1 MEHLVAPQSLHQG
14 GQAMTT
20 HWQLTPSGIRRMADT
35 PFTDHI
41 EMAGHQLAAIVTYG
55 VTAEGTLSLGRELCY
70 PGLRT
75 LPRDTFGTLHAF
87 HPENQRHAFSC
98 DGEPLIE
105 YPAEFSFDGVLTMVS
120 FDRLKRLRFT
130 RHCFPCVEQAAYIES
145 VTVENC
151 TDSPLTITVSGMDST
166 RYARGAAGVYAIQAV
181 CSAQDLILLPREQA
195 VSDLVFSARLH
206 LLPAPAVDGVHGLA
220 ERRKLVAELTD
231 GSLTFDC
238 PDKELCQFFRF
249 AKLRAAESI
258 FDTLAGPLHSP
269 GGGPYYA
276 AVWANDQAE
285 YAGPFFPF
293 MNYERANIAS
303 LNAYGLFARFMSP
316 AYTPIPSSI
325 IDGGQDFWEGHGDR
339 GDAAMYLYG
348 CSRYLLALGDR
359 DTAQKM
365 FWTLRWSANF
375 TLSKKTP
382 EGVIASDSDELE
394 ERLPS
399 GDANLCTSSLV
410 YGGLIS
416 AAALADE
423 LGESA
428 TASLW
433 RSEAAALRNAIESYF
448 GATISG
454 YETYRYYDGN
464 TQLRSWICIPL
475 TMGIYDRQKG
485 CADALLS
492 DKLFCDDG
500 VLSIEGDVT
509 IWDRSTL
516 YAFRGIF
523 NAGESDR
530 VYPYLRRYVIQRLLG
545 PHVPYAVEAY
555 PEGNQRHLSAESA
568 LFARV
573 ITEGLC
579 GITPVGLHTLSL
591 KPSVPKELRWVKLS
605 QIYAGGKCFNLEIIR
620 RADGHDIAV
629 EWDDVHISHYIP
641 LGDSFEV
648 VLT

>member
-1 MEHLVAPQSLHQG
+1 MN
-14 GQAMTT
+14 T
-20 HWQLTPSGIRRMADT
+20 HWQLTATGIRRPADV

-55 VTAEGTLSLGRELCY
+55 VAQDGTLTLHRELCY
-70 PGLRT
+70 PSLRT

-87 HPENQRHAFSC
+87 HPEEDRHVFTL
-98 DGEPLIE
+98 DGTPVTE
-105 YPAEFSFDGVLTMVS
+105 YPAEFSFDGVLTLVS
-120 FDRLKRLRFT
+120 YDQGKTLRFT
-130 RHCFPCVEQAAYIES
+130 RHCFPSVTQAAYMES

-151 TDSPLTITVSGMDST
+151 TDHPLTVVAVPVD
-166 RYARGAAGVYAIQAV
+166 RVEYARGAAGVYTIQAF
-181 CSAQDLILLPREQA
+181 CPGREMHLA
-195 VSDLVFSARLH
+195 PGGRDTCTLVFSARLH
-206 LLPAPAVDGVHGLA
+206 LLPAFDLDGASELA
-220 ERRKLVAELTD
+220 QRRALVEQLTD
-231 GSLTFDC
+231 GSLLMDC
-238 PDKELCQFFRF
+238 PDRELCQFFRL

-293 MNYERANIAS
+293 MNYPRANEAS
-303 LNAYGLFARFMSP
+303 LNAYMLFARFMSP
-316 AYTPIPSSI
+316 AGTPIPSSI

-348 CSRYLLALGDR
+348 CSRYLLALGNR
-359 DTAQKM
+359 DLAEQM
-365 FWTLRWSANF
+365 FWTLRWSADF
-375 TLSKKTP
+375 TLAKKTP

-416 AAALADE
+416 AAALAEE
-423 LGESA
+423 LGHAA
-428 TASLW
+428 TAEFW
-433 RSEAAALRNAIESYF
+433 RKEAAELRDAMEAYF
-448 GATISG
+448 GANVSG
-454 YETYRYYDGN
+454 YDTYRYYDGN

-475 TMGIYDRQKG
+475 TMGIYDRRQG

-516 YAFRGIF
+516 YAFRGIL
-523 NAGESDR
+523 NAGEGDR
-530 VYPYLRRYVIQRLLG
+530 LYPYLRRYVLQRLLG

-579 GITPVGLHTLSL
+579 GITPVGLRSIALS
-591 KPSVPKELRWVKLS
+591 PSVPSELGWVKLS
-605 QIYAGGKCFNLEIIR
+605 RAHVGGTCFDLQITR
-620 RADGHDIAV
+620 QTHGHRVDV
-629 EWDDVHISHYIP
+629 RWDQGQCTHFIP
-641 LGDSFEV
+641 LGETFR
-648 VLT
+648 LTFT

>member
-1 MEHLVAPQSLHQG
+1 
-14 GQAMTT
+14 MTNN
-20 HWQLTPSGIRRMADT
+20 WQLTPSGIQRKADM

-41 EMAGHQLAAIVTYG
+41 EMAGHQLASIVTYG
-55 VTAEGTLSLGRELCY
+55 VTEQGTLTLSRELCY

-87 HPENQRHAFSC
+87 HTEIQRHAFSLN
-98 DGEPLIE
+98 GELLVE
-105 YPAEFSFDGVLTMVS
+105 YPSEFSFDGVLTIVS
-120 FDRLKRLRFT
+120 YDRQKRLRFT
-130 RHCFPCVEQAAYIES
+130 RRCFPCVEEAAYIES
-145 VTVENC
+145 VTAENC
-151 TDSPLTITVSGMDST
+151 TGAPLNVKVCDVNVVD
-166 RYARGAAGVYAIQAV
+166 YARGAAGVYTLLAS
-181 CSAQDLILLPREQA
+181 CPAQEATLGACEQ
-195 VSDLVFSARLH
+195 LTCHLTFSACLH
-206 LLPAPAVDGVHGLA
+206 LHPAPAPDGAQALA
-220 ERRKLVAELTD
+220 ARRNLVTKLTD
-231 GSLTFDC
+231 GSLTLEC
-238 PDKELCQFFRF
+238 PDQELCQFFRL

-303 LNAYGLFARFMSP
+303 RNAYDLFARFMSP
-316 AYTPIPSSI
+316 AGTPIPSSI

-348 CSRYLLALGDR
+348 CARYLLSLGDR
-359 DTAQKM
+359 ELAKEM
-365 FWTLRWSANF
+365 FWTLRWTADF
-375 TLSKKTP
+375 TLAKKTP

-399 GDANLCTSSLV
+399 GSANLCTSSLV
-410 YGGLIS
+410 YGGLLS
-416 AAALADE
+416 AASLAEE
-423 LGESA
+423 LGEA
-428 TASLW
+428 ETASYW
-433 RSEAAALRNAIESYF
+433 KAEAAALRDAIESYF
-448 GATISG
+448 GAAVSG

-475 TMGIYDRQKG
+475 TMGIYNRKKG
-485 CADALLS
+485 CVDALLS
-492 DKLFCDDG
+492 DLLFCDDG

-516 YAFRGIF
+516 YAFRGIL

-530 VYPYLRRYVIQRLLG
+530 VYPFMRRYVLRRLLG

-591 KPSVPKELRWVKLS
+591 QPAVPEALGWVKLNN
-605 QIYAGGKCFNLEIIR
+605 IYAGGRCFNLTITR
-620 RADGHDIAV
+620 QNDGHNIVAYCGDQR
-629 EWDDVHISHYIP
+629 ISHFIP
-641 LGDSFEV
+641 FNESFE
-648 VLT
+648 LNLN

>member
-1 MEHLVAPQSLHQG
+1 
-14 GQAMTT
+14 MTT
-20 HWQLTPSGIRRMADT
+20 HWQRTPSGIRRRADS
-35 PFTDHI
+35 PFQDHI
-41 EMAGHQLAAIVTYG
+41 EMAGHQLSAIVTYG
-55 VTAEGTLSLGRELCY
+55 VTPEGTLCLSRELCY

-87 HPENQRHAFSC
+87 HPAEQRHTFFC
-98 DGEPLIE
+98 DGELLIE
-105 YPAEFSFDGVLTMVS
+105 HPAEFSFDGVLTIVTY
-120 FDRLKRLRFT
+120 DRLKRLRFT
-130 RHCFPCVEQAAYIES
+130 RHCFPCVEDAAYIES
-145 VTVENC
+145 VTIENC
-151 TDSPLTITVSGMDST
+151 ANIPLAVTVSNTDIT
-166 RYARGAAGVYAIQAV
+166 DYVRGAAGVYAIQAV
-181 CSAQDLILLPREQA
+181 CPGQDIHLAPGAQA
-195 VSDLVFSARLH
+195 VCDLVFSAHLH
-206 LLPAPAVDGVHGLA
+206 LLPAPGINGSHALA
-220 ERRKLVAELTD
+220 QRRKLVAALTD
-231 GSLTFDC
+231 GSLVFDC
-238 PDKELCQFFRF
+238 PDQELCQFFRF

-258 FDTLAGPLHSP
+258 FDTIAGPLHSP

-303 LNAYGLFARFMSP
+303 LNAYMLFARFMSP
-316 AYTPIPSSI
+316 TYTPIPSSI

-348 CSRYLLALGDR
+348 CARYLLAMGDR
-359 DTAQKM
+359 ELARKM
-365 FWTLRWSANF
+365 FWTLRWSAHF

-423 LGESA
+423 LDEPE
-428 TASLW
+428 TASFW

-448 GATISG
+448 GATVSG

-464 TQLRSWICIPL
+464 TQLRSWICIPM

-485 CADALLS
+485 CVDALLS

-500 VLSIEGDVT
+500 VRSIEGDVT

-516 YAFRGIF
+516 YAFRGIL

-530 VYPYLRRYVIQRLLG
+530 LYPYLRRYVIQRLLG

-579 GITPVGLHTLSL
+579 GITPVGLHKLSL
-591 KPSVPKELRWVKLS
+591 SPSVPLELGWVKLKS
-605 QIYAGGKCFNLEIIR
+605 IHAGGMCFDLKITRQAN
-620 RADGHDIAV
+620 GHNIEVDHGQ
-629 EWDDVHISHYIP
+629 VHISHFIP
-641 LGDSFEV
+641 LGESFEII
-648 VLT
+648 LS